1 MLAQTERSHTM
12 SDSLLI
18 IEDETLLGNELA
30 RHFQREQWEVTLAT
44 TLEDARHWLFDSQLD
59 PLVVLSDMSLPDGSG
74 LDLLAD
80 AREAGNRAEWVLLT
94 GYGSVPD
101 SVRALHLGAH
111 EFLEKPCDRDR
122 LDLVISGAARS
133 ARAQRRLN
141 QQQMEGSARFKPS
154 AMYGNSEANR
164 RVRALLER
172 LARVPF
178 SSLLILGETGTG
190 KGLAARI
197 LHHVGAR
204 ADGPM
209 VQLNC
214 AALPRELLESELFGH
229 EAGAFTGARGRH
241 RGLFEQASG
250 GTLFLD
256 EIGELDIDLQAKL
269 LTAIEERRIR
279 RLGGDREIG
288 IDVQVIA
295 ASHRNLAERVADGL
309 FRADLYHRLSVF
321 QIELPPLRE
330 RLQDL
335 DELVPAFVA
344 EFNAKAGRQ
353 VRKIPPAIMA
363 RLKAHDWP
371 GNVRELRNAI
381 ERSVLLSEHDTLSAQ
396 WLQLGRPQETEPQ
409 PHADTAAPCICLPLD
424 GTLAL
429 EDIDRRVIQAALEQH
444 DYNVSATARAL
455 RTTRET
461 LRYRMQ
467 KYQLQRQSG

>member
-1 MLAQTERSHTM
+1 M
-12 SDSLLI
+12 SDNLLI
-18 IEDETLLGNELA
+18 IEDETLLGSELA
-30 RHFQREQWEVTLAT
+30 RHFQRQQWEVTLAST
-44 TLEDARHWLFDSQLD
+44 AGEARRYLFDNQLD
-59 PLVVLSDMSLPDGSG
+59 PLVVLSDMSLPDGNG
-74 LDLLAD
+74 LDLLEA
-80 AREAGNRAEWVLLT
+80 ARNAGIHSEWVLLT

-122 LDLVISGAARS
+122 LDLIIAGAARS
-133 ARAQRRLN
+133 ARAQRRLD
-141 QQQMEGSARFKPS
+141 QQQQAGSARYTPE
-154 AMYGNSEANR
+154 AMYGNSPANR
-164 RVRALLER
+164 EVRALLRR
-172 LARVPF
+172 LSRAPF
-178 SSLLILGETGTG
+178 STLLITGETGTG

-197 LHHVGAR
+197 LHHTGAR

-229 EAGAFTGARGRH
+229 EAGAFTGARSRR
-241 RGLFEQASG
+241 RGLFEQADG

-256 EIGELDIDLQAKL
+256 EIGELDPDLQAKL
-269 LTAIEERRIR
+269 LMAIEERRIR
-279 RLGGDREIG
+279 RLGGDREIS

-295 ASHRNLAERVADGL
+295 ATHRNLEEQVRIGR

-321 QIELPPLRE
+321 RIALPPLRSRAE
-330 RLQDL
+330 DL

-344 EFNAKAGRQ
+344 EFNAKAGR
-353 VRKIPPAIMA
+353 RIREIPSTIMDK
-363 RLKAHDWP
+363 LKAYRWP

-381 ERSVLLSEHDTLSAQ
+381 ERSVLLSEGDSLSAH
-396 WLQLGRPQETEPQ
+396 WLQLDQTATGET
-409 PHADTAAPCICLPLD
+409 APVTESATEMSIRLPLD
-424 GTLAL
+424 GSLTLD
-429 EDIDRRVIQAALEQH
+429 DIDRRVIEAALELH

-467 KYQLQRQSG
+467 KYQLQRQSS

>member
-1 MLAQTERSHTM
+1 MPET
-12 SDSLLI
+12 LLI

-30 RHFQREQWEVTLAT
+30 RHFQREHWEVTLAT
-44 TLEDARHWLFDSQLD
+44 TAAEARRCLFDNQLD
-59 PLVVLSDMSLPDGSG
+59 PLVVLSDMSLPDGNG

-80 AREAGNRAEWVLLT
+80 ARKAAIHSEWVLLT

-122 LDLVISGAARS
+122 LDLVVAGAARS
-133 ARAQRRLN
+133 ARAQRRLD
-141 QQQMEGSARFKPS
+141 QQQREGSARYTPE
-154 AMYGNSEANR
+154 AMYGNSQANR
-164 RVRALLER
+164 QVRELLER
-172 LARVPF
+172 LARAPF
-178 SSLLILGETGTG
+178 STLLIMGETGSG

-197 LHHVGAR
+197 LHHTGAR

-214 AALPRELLESELFGH
+214 AALPRELIESELFGH
-229 EAGAFTGARGRH
+229 EAGAFTGARSRH
-241 RGLFEQASG
+241 RGLFEQADG

-256 EIGELDIDLQAKL
+256 EIGELDPDLQAKL
-269 LTAIEERRIR
+269 LMAIEERHIR
-279 RLGGDREIG
+279 RLGADREIS
-288 IDVQVIA
+288 INVQVIA
-295 ASHRNLAERVADGL
+295 ATHRNLAEHVRDER

-330 RLQDL
+330 RPEDL

-344 EFNAKAGRQ
+344 EFNAKAGRR
-353 VRKIPPAIMA
+353 VREIPPNIMT
-363 RLKAHDWP
+363 RLKAHHWP
-371 GNVRELRNAI
+371 GNVRELRNVI
-381 ERSVLLSEHDTLSAQ
+381 ERSVLLSEHGTFSAQ
-396 WLQLGRPQETEPQ
+396 WLQLGPP
-409 PHADTAAPCICLPLD
+409 PTAAEFPNRPGAPSTPHICLPLD
-424 GTLAL
+424 GSLAL
-429 EDIDRRVIQAALEQH
+429 DDMDRRVIEAALEQH